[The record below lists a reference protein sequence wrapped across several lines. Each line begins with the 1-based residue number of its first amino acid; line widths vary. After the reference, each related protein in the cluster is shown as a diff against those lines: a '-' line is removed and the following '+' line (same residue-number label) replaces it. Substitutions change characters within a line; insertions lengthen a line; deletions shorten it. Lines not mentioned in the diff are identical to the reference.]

1 MRRLR
6 SWLAVGLLL
15 IPLATLTDAADAKV
29 RKVLPSLVDL
39 EGRASLHPSLYER
52 DAYQAYLRKNPELV
66 GGMRFDVHWSAP
78 VAKAQPLELR
88 LELRG
93 ATLRTNN
100 APAGVTQ
107 TNAVTLTNAAGSRW
121 PLMRNE
127 AMVREIAE
135 QRDKGA
141 RVRVLAIMA
150 DWSITQGTA
159 HTCAC
164 AKRFELPITRIEE
177 LCGR

>member
-15 IPLATLTDAADAKV
+15 IPLTTLTHAADAKV

-78 VAKAQPLELR
+78 VAKSQPLELR

-100 APAGVTQ
+100 APPGVTQ
-107 TNAVTLTNAAGSRW
+107 TNAVTLTNAVTPARF
-121 PLMRNE
+121 
-127 AMVREIAE
+127 
-135 QRDKGA
+135 GA
-141 RVRVLAIMA
+141 RWTRVTLSPETLRQVGDVTAWKATLLRDGTELA
-150 DWSITQGTA
+150 STQS
-159 HTCAC
+159 
-164 AKRFELPITRIEE
+164 FLW
-177 LCGR
+177 

>member
-15 IPLATLTDAADAKV
+15 IPLAILTHAADAKV

-107 TNAVTLTNAAGSRW
+107 TNAVTLTSAVTPARF
-121 PLMRNE
+121 
-127 AMVREIAE
+127 
-135 QRDKGA
+135 GA
-141 RVRVLAIMA
+141 RWTRVTLSPETLRQVGDVTAWKATLLRGGTELA
-150 DWSITQGTA
+150 STQS
-159 HTCAC
+159 
-164 AKRFELPITRIEE
+164 FLW
-177 LCGR
+177 

>member
-15 IPLATLTDAADAKV
+15 IPLTTLTRAADAKV
-29 RKVLPSLVDL
+29 RKVLPNLVDL

-52 DAYQAYLRKNPELV
+52 DAYQAYLRKNPDLV
-66 GGMRFDVHWSAP
+66 GGMRFDVLWSAP

-107 TNAVTLTNAAGSRW
+107 TNAVTLTNAVTPARF
-121 PLMRNE
+121 
-127 AMVREIAE
+127 
-135 QRDKGA
+135 GA
-141 RVRVLAIMA
+141 RWTRVTLSPETLRQVGDVTAWKATLLRGGSELA
-150 DWSITQGTA
+150 STQS
-159 HTCAC
+159 
-164 AKRFELPITRIEE
+164 FLW
-177 LCGR
+177 

>member
-15 IPLATLTDAADAKV
+15 IPLATRIHAADAKV

-93 ATLRTNN
+93 AALRTNN
-100 APAGVTQ
+100 APSGVTQ
-107 TNAVTLTNAAGSRW
+107 TNAVTLTQAVTPPRF
-121 PLMRNE
+121 
-127 AMVREIAE
+127 
-135 QRDKGA
+135 GA
-141 RVRVLAIMA
+141 RWTRVTLSPETLRQVGDVTAWKATLLRDGTELA
-150 DWSITQGTA
+150 STQS
-159 HTCAC
+159 
-164 AKRFELPITRIEE
+164 FLW
-177 LCGR
+177 